1 VKRFALILSLLLAAA
16 ALHAQLSLPG
26 GAAGLIPDQE
36 LVKLSGVVTQRSG
49 DDVRGTVTATIAGGW
64 HINSV
69 HPLDEFVI
77 PTELRLDPS
86 AAQLLRADFPPH
98 ELKDFTFSGGKKLAV
113 YEGTIAIP
121 FQAKLK
127 SGAASIPASLR
138 YQACNDSLCLPPKIV
153 EAVISTNVVAAAPVP
168 APKSGTSFTPL
179 SAAPKDKSAP
189 LANNKLAEVF
199 AAHGLPVTLL
209 VLFLGGLALNL
220 TPCVFPVIPIT
231 LGFFAMQ
238 SDGRRSRRFALSAAY
253 VFGIVI
259 MYASLGVVA
268 AMAGKLFGA
277 WLQSPAVL
285 IGFAVLMLV
294 FATSMF
300 GAWEF
305 RVPQFVAARS
315 GGRAGVAGA
324 AGMGLLVGIVAA
336 PCVGPVV
343 AALFVLV
350 ASVGKPVIGFAMF
363 ATLGFGLGFPYLVAL
378 NALPRPGEWMVHV
391 KRAMGFVLVAM
402 AFYFL
407 RAIVGEEIFRWGVAA
422 SLLIGGVFLFFVRG
436 SGGRALRV
444 AFAVLLLIGG
454 AAFAWPRHEGA
465 HVAWT
470 NYDASAISAAHK
482 PVVIDFYADWC
493 IPCKELDQKTFSDAA
508 VARELDRFL
517 RVKANLTNDQDA
529 KVRQLTKDYSIIG
542 VPTIVL
548 LDSAGNEAQALRLTG
563 YESPGEFLKR
573 LQQVR

>member
-1 VKRFALILSLLLAAA
+1 MKRLALSLALLLAAIA
-16 ALHAQLSLPG
+16 AQAQLSLPG
-26 GAAGLIPDQE
+26 ASGLIPDEE
-36 LVKLSGVVTQRSG
+36 LIKLSGVVTQRSG
-49 DDVRGTVTATIAGGW
+49 DDVRGTVTAAIANGW

-69 HPLDEFVI
+69 KPLDDFVI
-77 PTELRLDPS
+77 PSELKFDP
-86 AAQLLRADFPPH
+86 ATAELLRADFPPH

-113 YEGTIAIP
+113 YEGTISIP

-127 SGAASIPASLR
+127 SGAAAIKASLR
-138 YQACNDSLCLPPKIV
+138 YQACNDSVCLPPKSV
-153 EAVISTNVVAAAPVP
+153 SAEISTNVVAAA
-168 APKSGTSFTPL
+168 ASKNSTPL
-179 SAAPKDKSAP
+179 SAAPKNP
-189 LANNKLAEVF
+189 LPNSKLAEVF
-199 AAHGLPVTLL
+199 AAHGLPLTLL

-259 MYASLGVVA
+259 MYAALGVAA

-277 WLQSPAVL
+277 WLQSQAVL
-285 IGFAVLMLV
+285 IFFAALMLV

-300 GAWEF
+300 GLWEF

-315 GGRAGVAGA
+315 MGRAGVAGA
-324 AGMGLLVGIVAA
+324 AAMGLLVGIVAA

-350 ASVGKPVIGFAMF
+350 ATLAKPAIGFVMF

-391 KRAMGFVLVAM
+391 KRAMGFVLIAM

-407 RAIVGEEIFRWGVAA
+407 RAVVGEEVFRWGVAA
-422 SLLIGGVFLFFVRG
+422 SLLIGGVFLFVVRG
-436 SGGRALRV
+436 SGGRALRI
-444 AFAVLLLIGG
+444 AFAVALLIGG
-454 AAFAWPRHEGA
+454 AAFAWPRGEGA
-465 HVAWT
+465 HVDWVS
-470 NYDASAISAAHK
+470 YDASVISSAHAK

-508 VARELDRFL
+508 VARELGRFV
-517 RVKANLTNDQDA
+517 RVKANLTNDKDA
-529 KVRQLTKDYSIIG
+529 KVQQLTKDYAIVG
-542 VPTIVL
+542 VPTIVF
-548 LDSAGNEAQALRLTG
+548 LDASGHEVQALRLTG
-563 YESPGEFLKR
+563 YESPGELLKR
-573 LQQVR
+573 LQQVK

>member
-1 VKRFALILSLLLAAA
+1 MKRLALAFAFLLTAAVSYGQGA
-16 ALHAQLSLPG
+16 LSLPT
-26 GAAGLIPDQE
+26 DQE

-49 DDVRGTVTATIAGGW
+49 DDVRGTITAEIAKTW

-69 HPLDEFVI
+69 KPLDEFVI
-77 PTELRLDPS
+77 PTTLTLEGADLV
-86 AAQLLRADFPPH
+86 RADFPPH
-98 ELKDFTFSGGKKLAV
+98 ELKDFTFSDGKKLAV

-127 SGAASIPASLR
+127 NGVTSIKATLR
-138 YQACNDSLCLPPKIV
+138 YQSCNDSVCLPPKTV
-153 EAVISTNVVAAAPVP
+153 SADISTNVVAAP
-168 APKSGTSFTPL
+168 APKASANFTPL
-179 SAAPKDKSAP
+179 SAAPKSG
-189 LANNKLAEVF
+189 EVSLRIGSF
-199 AAHGLPVTLL
+199 EARGLPLTLL

-253 VFGIVI
+253 VAGIVI
-259 MYASLGVVA
+259 MYATLGVVA

-277 WLQSPAVL
+277 WLQSQAVL
-285 IGFAVLMLV
+285 IFFAALMLV

-300 GAWEF
+300 GLWEF

-315 GGRAGVAGA
+315 QGRAGVAGA
-324 AGMGLLVGIVAA
+324 AAMGLLVGIVAA

-350 ASVGKPVIGFAMF
+350 ASLAKPAIGFLMF

-391 KRAMGFVLVAM
+391 KRAMGFVLIAM
-402 AFYFL
+402 SFYFL
-407 RAIVGEEIFRWGVAA
+407 RAVVGEEVFRWGVAA

-436 SGGRALRV
+436 SGGRALRI
-444 AFAVLLLIGG
+444 AFAVALLIGG
-454 AAFAWPRHEGA
+454 AAFAWPRAEGTK
-465 HVAWT
+465 VAWQG
-470 NYDASAISAAHK
+470 YDAAMIASAHK
-482 PVVIDFYADWC
+482 PVIVDFYADWC

-508 VARELDRFL
+508 VARELGRFA
-517 RVKANLTNDQDA
+517 RVKANLTNGDDA
-529 KVRQLTKDYSIIG
+529 KVKELTKEYAIVG
-542 VPTIVL
+542 VPTVVF
-548 LDSAGNEAQALRLTG
+548 LDSAGHEAQALRLTG
-563 YESPGEFLKR
+563 YEPAGEFLKR
-573 LQQVR
+573 LQQVK

>member
-1 VKRFALILSLLLAAA
+1 MTKRTTLFLAVFLVAAA
-16 ALHAQLSLPG
+16 AHAQLSLG
-26 GAAGLIPDQE
+26 SDSGLISDAE
-36 LVKLSGVVTQRSG
+36 LLKLSGVVTQRSG
-49 DDVRGTVTATIAGGW
+49 DDVRGTVTATIANGW

-69 HPLDEFVI
+69 KPLDDFVI
-77 PTELRLDPS
+77 ASELKFDP
-86 AAQLLRADFPPH
+86 ATAELLRADFPPH

-127 SGAASIPASLR
+127 NGATAIKATLR
-138 YQACNDSLCLPPKIV
+138 FQSCNDSVCLPPKTASA
-153 EAVISTNVVAAAPVP
+153 EISTNAVAPPPV
-168 APKSGTSFTPL
+168 ASKSFTPL
-179 SAAPKDKSAP
+179 SAAPKNP
-189 LANNKLAEVF
+189 LPNSKLAEVF
-199 AAHGLPVTLL
+199 AAHGLPLTLL

-253 VFGIVI
+253 VLGIVI
-259 MYASLGVVA
+259 MYATLGVVA

-277 WLQSPAVL
+277 WLQSQAVL

-300 GAWEF
+300 GLWEF
-305 RVPQFVAARS
+305 RVPQFVASRS
-315 GGRAGVAGA
+315 MGRAGVAGA
-324 AGMGLLVGIVAA
+324 AAMGLLVGIVAA

-350 ASVGKPVIGFAMF
+350 ASVAKPAIGFVMF

-378 NALPRPGEWMVHV
+378 NALPRPGAWMVHV
-391 KRAMGFVLVAM
+391 KRAMGFVLIAM

-407 RAIVGEEIFRWGVAA
+407 RSVVGEEVFRWGVAA
-422 SLLIGGVFLFFVRG
+422 SLLIGGVFLFIVRG
-436 SGGRALRV
+436 SGGRALRI
-444 AFAVLLLIGG
+444 AFAVALLIGG
-454 AAFAWPRHEGA
+454 AAFAWPRPEAA
-465 HVAWT
+465 HVEWKS
-470 NYDASAISAAHK
+470 YEASVISTAHQ
-482 PVVIDFYADWC
+482 PVIVDFYADWC

-508 VARELDRFL
+508 VARELGRFV
-517 RVKANLTNDQDA
+517 RVKANLTNDKDA
-529 KVRQLTKDYSIIG
+529 KVQQLTKDYAIVG
-542 VPTIVL
+542 VPTIVF
-548 LDSAGNEAQALRLTG
+548 LDASGKEAQALRLTG

-573 LQQVR
+573 LQQIR

>member
-1 VKRFALILSLLLAAA
+1 VKRLALTLAFLLSAA
-16 ALHAQLSLPG
+16 ALQAQLSFPG
-26 GAAGLIPDQE
+26 GATGLVPDQE
-36 LVKLSGVVTQRSG
+36 LIKLSGAVTQRGG
-49 DDVRGTVTATIAGGW
+49 DDVRGTITAAIAPGW

-69 HPLDEFVI
+69 KPLDDFVI
-77 PTELRLDPS
+77 ATELKLENAD
-86 AAQLLRADFPPH
+86 LVKADFPPH

-121 FQAKLK
+121 FEAKLK
-127 SGAASIPASLR
+127 SGATSIKATLR
-138 YQACNDSLCLPPKIV
+138 YQACNDSVCLPPKSV
-153 EAVISTNVVAAAPVP
+153 STEFSTTAVAAPA
-168 APKSGTSFTPL
+168 APKASSTFTPL
-179 SAAPKDKSAP
+179 SAAPKTPALPKDK
-189 LANNKLAEVF
+189 LTEVF
-199 AAHGLPVTLL
+199 ESHGLPLTLL
-209 VLFLGGLALNL
+209 VLFVGGLALNL

-253 VFGIVI
+253 VLGIVI

-300 GAWEF
+300 GLWEF
-305 RVPQFVAARS
+305 RVPQFIASRS
-315 GGRAGVAGA
+315 MGRAGMAGA
-324 AGMGLLVGIVAA
+324 AAMGLLVGIVAA

-350 ASVGKPVIGFAMF
+350 ASVGRPVIGFAMF

-407 RAIVGEEIFRWGVAA
+407 RSIAGEEVFRWGVAA
-422 SLLIGGVFLFFVRG
+422 SLLIGAIFLFVVRG
-436 SGGRALRV
+436 SGGRALRL
-444 AFAVLLLIGG
+444 AFAVALLIGG
-454 AAFAWPRHEGA
+454 AAFAWPRGEGA
-465 HVAWT
+465 HVDWLG
-470 NYDASAISAAHK
+470 YEASVLSSAHK

-508 VARELDRFL
+508 VARELGRFV
-517 RVKANLTNDQDA
+517 RVKANLTNDKDA
-529 KVRQLTKDYSIIG
+529 KVQQLTKDYGIVG
-542 VPTIVL
+542 VPTIVF
-548 LDSAGNEAQALRLTG
+548 LDASGHEAQSLRLTG
-563 YESPGEFLKR
+563 YESPAEFLKR
-573 LQQVR
+573 LQQVK